1 LTVTTRIVASTTLE
15 FLETISP
22 NDPIWEAGGVEAL
35 VEQIN
40 GLATQ
45 KRHERTHGITEAMDA
60 LRAEIAML
68 PDGELG
74 IDLSPI
80 DDVETGSLDAAF
92 LVTGIEAL
100 TGAIA
105 SYRQETGRTTDGIAR
120 TIAERSAVYQSIS
133 ADLQLIGDRHT
144 QLLAFLTPVRGHPS
158 PVTVARA
165 PNTRQVSSSAAVPI
179 EMWSVGYFLARH
191 GRRTGGG
198 SAETPDELG
207 GVGWKDAYFLFYGSL
222 NDGRSA
228 GRFNERLKSC
238 RDQYDRHVDSGRRGW
253 QGKLPELAVTVMA
266 YWQNRPREELWEYV
280 KQFVTR

>member
-1 LTVTTRIVASTTLE
+1 MATSTVASTTLD

-22 NDPIWEAGGVEAL
+22 NDSIWDAGGVEAL

-45 KRHERTHGITEAMDA
+45 KRHERIHGITQAMDA
-60 LRAEIAML
+60 LRAQISML
-68 PDGELG
+68 PNGELC
-74 IDLSPI
+74 IDLSLI
-80 DDVETGSLDAAF
+80 DDVETGSLDAEF
-92 LVTGIEAL
+92 LVPGIEAL
-100 TGAIA
+100 TEAIA
-105 SYRQETGRTTDGIAR
+105 SYRQETRRTTDGIAR
-120 TIAERSAVYQSIS
+120 TIAERSAVYQCIS
-133 ADLQLIGDRHT
+133 ANLQLIGDRHA
-144 QLLAFLTPVRGHPS
+144 QLLALLTPVRGHPS

-165 PNTRQVSSSAAVPI
+165 PNMRQVSSSAAVPI
-179 EMWSVGYFLARH
+179 EMWAVGYFRARY
-191 GRRTGGG
+191 GRRTGGKP
-198 SAETPDELG
+198 AETPDELG

-228 GRFNERLKSC
+228 GRFKLRLKSC
-238 RDQYDRHVDSGRRGW
+238 RDTYDRHVDSGRRGW

>member
-1 LTVTTRIVASTTLE
+1 MTGTVASTTLD

-22 NDPIWEAGGVEAL
+22 NDPIWDAGGVEAL

-45 KRHERTHGITEAMDA
+45 KRHERTHGITQAMDA

-92 LVTGIEAL
+92 LVPGIEAL
-100 TGAIA
+100 TEAIA
-105 SYRQETGRTTDGIAR
+105 SYRQETRRTTDGIAR

-133 ADLQLIGDRHT
+133 ANLQLIGDRHA
-144 QLLAFLTPVRGHPS
+144 QLLAFLTPARGHPS
-158 PVTVARA
+158 PMKVARA
-165 PNTRQVSSSAAVPI
+165 PNMRQVSSSAPVPS
-179 EMWSVGYFLARH
+179 EMWAVGYFLARYG
-191 GRRTGGG
+191 GRIGH
-198 SAETPDELG
+198 APADTPDELG
-207 GVGWKDAYFLFYGSL
+207 GVRWEDAYFLFYGSL
-222 NDGRSA
+222 NDGRTA
-228 GRFNERLKSC
+228 ERFRDRLKNC
-238 RDQYDRHVDSGRRGW
+238 RSFYDRHVDSGRRGF
-253 QGKLPELAVTVMA
+253 QGKLPELAETAMA
-266 YWQNRPREELWEYV
+266 YWQDRPREELWEYV

>member
-1 LTVTTRIVASTTLE
+1 MTGTVASTTLD

-22 NDPIWEAGGVEAL
+22 NDSIWDAGGVEAL

-45 KRHERTHGITEAMDA
+45 KRHERTHGITQAMDA
-60 LRAEIAML
+60 LRAQIAML
-68 PDGELG
+68 PDGELC

-92 LVTGIEAL
+92 LVSGIEAL
-100 TGAIA
+100 TEAIA
-105 SYRQETGRTTDGIAR
+105 SYRQETRRTTDGIAR

-133 ADLQLIGDRHT
+133 ANLQLIGDRHA
-144 QLLAFLTPVRGHPS
+144 QLLALLTPVGGHPS
-158 PVTVARA
+158 LVTVSRA
-165 PNTRQVSSSAAVPI
+165 PNMRQVSSSAAVPI
-179 EMWSVGYFLARH
+179 EMWAVGYFLARY

-198 SAETPDELG
+198 PAETPDELG